1 MAESKKQVQQQT
13 PPAKQTSPTKQ
24 TTSPAQTVQAK
35 QAAPVKKHAAPAP
48 ALFTKNNYKWMVIG
62 GAIIILGL
70 ILMSG
75 GKNQDPNTFDPKVVY
90 STTRI
95 TIAPILI
102 IGGLL
107 VEIFAIFRKTKPQT
121 NL

>member
-1 MAESKKQVQQQT
+1 MAEIKNQAQQQT
-13 PPAKQTSPTKQ
+13 PPAKQT
-24 TTSPAQTVQAK
+24 AQPK
-35 QAAPVKKHAAPAP
+35 QAVPVKKHTSPAP
-48 ALFTKNNYKWMVIG
+48 ALFSKENYKWMMIG
-62 GAIIILGL
+62 GVIIILGM

-102 IGGLL
+102 VGGLL
-107 VEIFAIFRKTKPQT
+107 VEIYAIFRKAKPQP
-121 NL
+121 NV

>member
-1 MAESKKQVQQQT
+1 MRPQTFAMAEKKVVIVEKKTVVTEPKKVT
-13 PPAKQTSPTKQ
+13 PIA
-24 TTSPAQTVQAK
+24 V
-35 QAAPVKKHAAPAP
+35 
-48 ALFTKNNYKWMVIG
+48 LFTKENYMWMAIG
-62 GAIIILGL
+62 AAVVALGF

-75 GKNQDPNTFDPKVVY
+75 GKNTDPNTFDYKVVY

-102 IGGLL
+102 VGGLMI
-107 VEIFAIFRKTKPQT
+107 EIYAIFKKPKQT